1 MTFNLK
7 SLDSIIKTKEQELKE
22 LIRIHTPLADEGSVQ
37 AMQMVINAQIELDE
51 IQDNRKAQETFFK
64 FLLAKPTENL

>member
-1 MTFNLK
+1 M
-7 SLDSIIKTKEQELKE
+7 TKEQELKE
-22 LIRIHTPLADEGSVQ
+22 LIRIHTPLADEGSIQ

-64 FLLAKPTENL
+64 FLLAKPEEIV

>member
-1 MTFNLK
+1 M
-7 SLDSIIKTKEQELKE
+7 TKEQELKE
-22 LIRIHTPLADEGSVQ
+22 LIRIHTPLADEGSIQ

-51 IQDNRKAQETFFK
+51 IQDNRKAQETFMK